1 MSLKFAY
8 LANIILVFPL
18 LLSAEY
24 SDADIDL
31 MFNMSL
37 EELMDIKVTTATKTS
52 EKLSQVPS
60 SMTVFNKQRID
71 RMGIENVYDLLNFV
85 PGFQVTRDVDI
96 IPEPSIHTRG
106 VTSINGYV
114 LILLNGFRFNEVAW
128 SETTMY
134 YNYIPTSNVKSVEII
149 RGPGSALYGSNA
161 FLGVV
166 NIITD
171 DRQNN
176 FSVKTGS
183 FNKQHTSFNYYKPFT
198 LNKSFSLS
206 FDYNKDNGEDYSING
221 KDPREYLN
229 LYTKF
234 VYNQTSL
241 ALNYTHQEI
250 SDFIHF
256 NSPASSTNYSENSTL
271 KAMLKHDVK
280 ISDNLNLNT
289 MFSYSQYNLDTVGLF
304 MKASASNTNDM
315 FIGPYTQS
323 SRYDGDVNLEYKI
336 NENHNLIT
344 GIAYR
349 REGVDYQGANT
360 NFLSPDNFQIAP
372 KKSFYLGEIKQF
384 KDVGQLD
391 SLEKFINIYSL
402 YAQYKGIL
410 SNQVTTFLG
419 LRYDGYSLGGNS
431 INPRASL
438 IYSATEDT
446 TLKLLYATAFRAPT
460 NIELFANSP
469 RSIGNPSLDPEK
481 VETTELV
488 LTHKLK
494 NGTLDMTLF
503 HTNLEDIIRTD
514 RRNDPSGH
522 FSNINEGE
530 YSLSGLE
537 GELMYM
543 FLDSVHIRATH
554 THIFSKIEPENYKD
568 ISSLTVNYA
577 QQKYNVNLNG
587 IFRRQQDN
595 VLTNQGDYALVNTHM
610 KYKFS
615 NNLNLSFSID
625 NIFNETYFTYAP
637 KLTALDNAVIN
648 RGRTWRIGLETKW

>member
-1 MSLKFAY
+1 MLFKSI
-8 LANIILVFPL
+8 LASAIFTFPL

-24 SDADIDL
+24 SKAEIDL
-31 MFNMSL
+31 IFDMSL
-37 EELMDIKVTTATKTS
+37 EELMDVKVTTATKTS
-52 EKLSQVPS
+52 EKLSQAPS
-60 SMTVFNKQRID
+60 SMTVFDKKRID

-106 VTSINGYV
+106 VTSQNGYV
-114 LILLNGFRFNEVAW
+114 LVLLNGFRFNEVAW

-171 DRQNN
+171 DKQNS
-176 FSVKTGS
+176 FSVETGS

-198 LNKSFSLS
+198 LAKSFSLS
-206 FDYNKDNGEDYSING
+206 LDYNKDKGEDYSING

-234 VYNQTSL
+234 TYNQTSL
-241 ALNYTHQEI
+241 ALNYTYQEI
-250 SDFIHF
+250 NDFIHF
-256 NSPASSTNYSENSTL
+256 NSPASSTNHSENSTF

-280 ISDNLNLNT
+280 ISDKLNLNT

-304 MKASASNTNDM
+304 MQAPSENAHDM

-336 NENHNLIT
+336 NEHHNLIT
-344 GIAYR
+344 GVAYR
-349 REGVDYQGANT
+349 KEGVNYQGANT

-372 KKSFYLGEIKQF
+372 KESFYLGEIQKI
-384 KDVGQLD
+384 KDVGQLK
-391 SLEKFINIYSL
+391 SLEKFINIHSL

-410 SNQVTTFLG
+410 SDEITTFIG

-431 INPRASL
+431 LNPRASL
-438 IYSATEDT
+438 IYSYTENT
-446 TLKLLYATAFRAPT
+446 TFKLLYATAFRAPT

-488 LTHKLK
+488 LTRKLK
-494 NGTLDMTLF
+494 NGKFDVTLF
-503 HTNLEDIIRTD
+503 HTNLKDIIRTD

-522 FSNINEGE
+522 FSNINEGQ
-530 YSLSGLE
+530 YSLNGIE
-537 GELMYM
+537 GELMYII
-543 FLDSVHIRATH
+543 LDSLHLRATH
-554 THIFSKIEPENYKD
+554 THIFSKIDPENYKD

-577 QQKYNVNLNG
+577 QQKYNINLNG
-587 IFRRQQDN
+587 IFRKQQDN
-595 VLTNQGDYALVNTHM
+595 VLANQNDYALVNTHIR
-610 KYKFS
+610 YKFS

-625 NIFNETYFTYAP
+625 NLLNESYSTYAP
-637 KLTALDNAVIN
+637 KLTVLNNAVVN
-648 RGRTWRIGLETKW
+648 RGRTWRIGIETQW

>member
-1 MSLKFAY
+1 MLFKLISAITIFT
-8 LANIILVFPL
+8 FPI

-24 SDADIDL
+24 SKADIDL
-31 MFNMSL
+31 MFDMSL
-37 EELMDIKVTTATKTS
+37 KELMDVKVTTATKTS
-52 EKLSQVPS
+52 ERLSQAPS
-60 SMTVFNKQRID
+60 SMTVFDKKRIE

-96 IPEPSIHTRG
+96 ITEPSIHTRG
-106 VTSINGYV
+106 VTSQNGYV
-114 LILLNGFRFNEVAW
+114 LVLLNGFRFNEVAW

-171 DRQNN
+171 DKQNRL
-176 FSVKTGS
+176 SVETGS

-198 LNKSFSLS
+198 LDKSFSLS
-206 FDYNKDNGEDYSING
+206 FDYNKDKGEDYSTNG

-234 VYNQTSL
+234 THHKTSL
-241 ALNYTHQEI
+241 ALNYTHQKVN
-250 SDFIHF
+250 DFIHF
-256 NSPASSTNYSENSTL
+256 NSTANSRNYSKNSTL
-271 KAMLKHDVK
+271 KVMLKHDAK
-280 ISDNLNLNT
+280 ISNKLHLNT

-304 MKASASNTNDM
+304 MSASATGSHNM

-323 SRYDGDVNLEYKI
+323 SRYDGDINLEYKI

-349 REGVDYQGANT
+349 KEGVNYQGANT
-360 NFLSPDNFQIAP
+360 NFLSPDNSQIAP
-372 KKSFYLGEIKQF
+372 KESFYLGSVQKIK
-384 KDVGQLD
+384 DIGQLNN
-391 SLEKFINIYSL
+391 LEKFINIHSL

-410 SNQVTTFLG
+410 NDKITTFLG

-438 IYSATEDT
+438 IYSYTEDT

-460 NIELFANSP
+460 NLELFADSP

-488 LTHKLK
+488 LTRELK
-494 NGTLDMTLF
+494 NTKFDVTLF
-503 HTNLEDIIRTD
+503 HTNLTDIIRTD

-530 YSLSGLE
+530 YSLNGLE
-537 GELMYM
+537 GELIYM
-543 FLDSVHIRATH
+543 LSDSIHLHATH

-568 ISSLTVNYA
+568 ISTLTVNYA
-577 QQKYNVNLNG
+577 QPKYNINING
-587 IFRRQQDN
+587 IFRKQQDD
-595 VLTNQGDYALVNTHM
+595 VLANQNDYALVNTHIR
-610 KYKFS
+610 YKFS

-625 NIFNETYFTYAP
+625 NLLDESYSTYAP
-637 KLTALDNAVIN
+637 KLTVLNNAVIN

>member
-1 MSLKFAY
+1 MLFKSI
-8 LANIILVFPL
+8 LASVIFTFPI

-24 SDADIDL
+24 SKADIDL
-31 MFNMSL
+31 MFDMSL
-37 EELMDIKVTTATKTS
+37 EELMDVKVTTATKTS
-52 EKLSQVPS
+52 EKLSQAPS
-60 SMTVFNKQRID
+60 SMTVFDKKRID

-96 IPEPSIHTRG
+96 ISEPSIHTRG
-106 VTSINGYV
+106 VTSQNGYV
-114 LILLNGFRFNEVAW
+114 LVLLNGFRFNEVAW

-171 DRQNN
+171 DKQNR

-198 LNKSFSLS
+198 LDKSFSLS
-206 FDYNKDNGEDYSING
+206 FDYNKDKGEDYSING

-234 VYNQTSL
+234 VHYKTSL
-241 ALNYTHQEI
+241 ALNYTQQEI
-250 SDFIHF
+250 NDFIHF
-256 NSPASSTNYSENSTL
+256 NSPANSRNYSKNSTL
-271 KAMLKHDVK
+271 KIMLKHDVK
-280 ISDNLNLNT
+280 VSNKLNLNT

-304 MKASASNTNDM
+304 MKASATGSHDM
-315 FIGPYTQS
+315 FIGPYTKS
-323 SRYDGDVNLEYKI
+323 SRYDGDINLEYNI
-336 NENHNLIT
+336 NEHHNLIT

-349 REGVDYQGANT
+349 REGVNYQGANT

-372 KKSFYLGEIKQF
+372 KESFYLGNIQKT
-384 KDVGQLD
+384 KDIGQLN
-391 SLEKFINIYSL
+391 SLEKFINIHSL
-402 YAQYKGIL
+402 YAQYKGVL
-410 SNQVTTFLG
+410 SDKITTFLG
-419 LRYDGYSLGGNS
+419 LRYDGYSLGGS
-431 INPRASL
+431 SLNPRASL
-438 IYSATEDT
+438 IYSSTEDI

-469 RSIGNPSLDPEK
+469 RSVGNPSLNPEK

-494 NGTLDMTLF
+494 YGTFDITLF
-503 HTNLEDIIRTD
+503 NTNLTDIIRT
-514 RRNDPSGH
+514 NTIGNLNGQ

-530 YSLSGLE
+530 RSLNGIE

-543 FLDSVHIRATH
+543 LVDSIHLHATH
-554 THIFSKIEPENYKD
+554 THIFSKINPENYKD
-568 ISSLTVNYA
+568 VSSLTVNYA
-577 QQKYNVNLNG
+577 QPKYNINING
-587 IFRRQQDN
+587 IFRKQQDN
-595 VLTNQGDYALVNTHM
+595 VLVNQNDYALVNTHIR
-610 KYKFS
+610 YKFS

-625 NIFNETYFTYAP
+625 NLLNESYSTYAP
-637 KLTALDNAVIN
+637 KLTALNNAVIN